1 MPFLDGAVRPG
12 LAKMALFVVLALGAV
27 LLPPRY
33 ALAFEYELKPVAVAE
48 RTWVVEGRRE
58 ELSEDNGGDIA
69 NAAFIATGDGVI
81 VIDTGSTLNYGRAL
95 RAAIATVTDQPV
107 RWIINTH
114 HHPDHVF
121 GNQAFEGAEISALPA
136 TRAAL
141 KRDADSFRATL
152 YQRLGDAVRGT
163 ETVLPTR
170 SVQQGEGRF
179 GDYPLQLFAFSGHSG
194 ADLVV
199 LDPATGV
206 LFTGDLVFHRRAPT
220 TPHSPGIGIWRE
232 QLGQLRAL
240 QFKTLVP
247 GHGPVSR
254 DGSPIEETLD
264 YLDWLDRRLAGGA
277 ARGATRNEVIQA
289 PLPERFAGMALVR
302 YELTRSV
309 SHFYSDYEEALLW
322 AEPDTTK

>member
-1 MPFLDGAVRPG
+1 MSSPDGATRSWLVKAVLSVG
-12 LAKMALFVVLALGAV
+12 LALFAGPA
-27 LLPPRY
+27 P
-33 ALAFEYELKPVAVAE
+33 AFDYHLKPVAVAE
-48 RTWVVEGRRE
+48 RTWMVQGRRE

-81 VIDTGSTLNYGRAL
+81 VIDTGSTLSYGRAL

-107 RWIINTH
+107 RWVINTH

-136 TRAAL
+136 TIAAL
-141 KRDADSFRATL
+141 KRDADSFRTTL

-163 ETVLPTR
+163 ETALPTR
-170 SVQQGEGRF
+170 VLEAGESRF
-179 GDYPLQLFAFSGHSG
+179 GDYPLRLFAFSGHSG

-206 LFTGDLVFHRRAPT
+206 LFTGDLVFHHRAPT

-232 QLGQLRAL
+232 QLRQVRAL
-240 QFKTLVP
+240 RFDVLVP
-247 GHGPVSR
+247 GHGPAAK
-254 DGSPIEETLD
+254 DESPVVETLD
-264 YLDWLDRRLAGGA
+264 YLDWLDRRLTNGA
-277 ARGATRNEVIQA
+277 ASGATRNEVIQA
-289 PLPERFAGMALVR
+289 PLPERFADMALVR

-309 SHFYSDYEEALLW
+309 SHFYADYEEALLW
-322 AEPDTTK
+322 ADPDTTK